1 MKNLLHPH
9 WLFLI
14 NTLPIAVF
22 LILGAFE
29 FSVVRTLLDVEDFI
43 LWEIFAVTLLLVSAA
58 TFIYAMR
65 IAYKNEEI
73 SSRYAIITLV
83 AHIVYI
89 VFYLFYL
96 NDSLLEIPSWMLSS
110 DFQIY
115 VVTFLMPTIIHALFV
130 LVLKL
135 NWKSFENGWL
145 NLLAAILIPFLIF
158 LFIQIGLPLWD
169 EFDSDGGELLMIIFF
184 CFIALSFLFFVM
196 RGMYF
201 IIAKRKENSP
211 RLNLILK
218 IIVAIIFPIWGL
230 LFNQGFLGRG
240 LHLNTGEGL
249 FGNFGNP
256 WFFILATLNGVLVCL
271 PEAENPK
278 YRLALFGGRTL
289 TFTYITYFFLVFLP
303 YLPLSV
309 LAVIAV
315 GFGFLM
321 LTPLIVFILQS
332 RLLTNDFA
340 YLAHFYSK
348 DKLRIIGVVAFLV
361 IPTAVTVNYWNDKTV
376 LNETLD
382 YIYYPDYSKKYDLNE
397 RAVQRILSNVKAH
410 KKSNGGFLSNNSH
423 TPFLSRFYT
432 WLVLDNMTLSDNKIN
447 KIESIFLGESSA
459 YSRMREWSRNDTTVE
474 ITNIQTKT
482 EYDATQDTWLT
493 WVDFEMTNLDT
504 NSWEREYDVA
514 FDLPAG
520 CYVSDYYLDISGKR
534 EYGIL
539 SEKRAAVWIYQQ
551 ITNTNRDPGLLN
563 YIASDKVR
571 FRVFPFLN
579 EEKRTT
585 GIQFLHKEPVEIQID
600 NHKIQLGKTENS
612 PQKSITTAT
621 DLTKNVV
628 YISAFAKSK
637 LPRVKRQPYYHFI
650 VDISGNAAQNSAN
663 YISKIDTF
671 IEKYNVDL
679 NKAEF
684 NFTNKYSTIS
694 NAKDW
699 KTQLKNQKFE
709 GGFYTER
716 AIEKALLNA
725 YENRKN
731 EYPIIVVVS
740 EDYLDQFI
748 LEDDFSNLKLIYPE
762 LNQYY
767 KIENDGSL
775 IGFDLTNNP
784 KKPIDSFA
792 TITVTPMV
800 LAYPNAKN
808 PIIYLPNDNT
818 ASVVLKSSISKNDFD
833 EISEKSWESALTMHG
848 NWLSQNL
855 HPETAEMEYYELVK
869 SSFKSNIMSPVTSF
883 IALEN
888 EVQKQMLKKK
898 QKEVL
903 WGNKALDLGE
913 QPDSMSEPELCI
925 LLMLFGIFIWFWK
938 KD

>member
-1 MKNLLHPH
+1 MKNLLHPR

-29 FSVVRTLLDVEDFI
+29 FSIVRTLLDTEDFI
-43 LWEIFAVTLLLVSAA
+43 LWGIFAGTLLLISAG

-65 IAYKNEEI
+65 VAYKNEEV
-73 SSRYAIITLV
+73 SSRYAIITLITHV
-83 AHIVYI
+83 LYVVLYLYI
-89 VFYLFYL
+89 F
-96 NDSLLEIPSWMLSS
+96 NESLWNLPSWMLSP
-110 DFQIY
+110 DFQLY

-135 NWKSFENGWL
+135 NWESFENGWL

-169 EFDSDGGELLMIIFF
+169 EFDSEGGELLMIIFF
-184 CFIALSFLFFVM
+184 CFVGLSFLFFVM
-196 RGMYF
+196 RGVYF
-201 IIAKRKENSP
+201 ILVKRKENSP
-211 RLNLILK
+211 TLNLILK
-218 IIVAIIFPIWGL
+218 ITVAIIFPILGL
-230 LFNQGFLGRG
+230 IFNQGMLGRD
-240 LHLNTGEGL
+240 LHLNTNEGV

-256 WFFILATLNGVLVCL
+256 WFFILAAANGVLICL

-309 LAVIAV
+309 LAVIVV

-348 DKLRIIGVVAFLV
+348 DKLRSIAVVAFLI

-382 YIYYPDYSKKYDLNE
+382 YIYYPDYSKDYDLNE
-397 RAVQRILSNVKAH
+397 RAIQRILSNVKAH
-410 KKSNGGFLSNNSH
+410 KMNRGFLWNASH

-447 KIESIFLGESSA
+447 KIESVFLGESST
-459 YSRMREWSRNDTTVE
+459 YSRTRGWNRNNTTVE
-474 ITNIQTKT
+474 ITDIQTKT

-493 WVDFEMTNLDT
+493 WVDFEMTNLDI
-504 NSWEREYDVA
+504 NSWQAEYDVA

-520 CYVSDYYLDISGKR
+520 CYVSDYYLDIAGRR
-534 EYGIL
+534 EHGIL

-563 YIASDKVR
+563 YIAVDKVR

-579 EEKRTT
+579 KEKRTT
-585 GIQFLHKEPVEIQID
+585 GIQFLHKEPVEIEVD

-612 PQKSITTAT
+612 PQKPITTAT
-621 DLTKNVV
+621 DLTENVV
-628 YISAFAKSK
+628 YVSASAKSK
-637 LPRVKRQPYYHFI
+637 LPKVKRTPYYHFI
-650 VDISGNAAQNSAN
+650 VDASESAN
-663 YISKIDTF
+663 YELVNFAPKIDAF
-671 IEKYNVDL
+671 IKKYNVDL

-709 GGFYTER
+709 GGFFIER
-716 AIEKALLNA
+716 AIEKALFNA
-725 YENRKN
+725 YKNRKN

-740 EDYLDQFI
+740 KDYLERFI
-748 LEDDFSNLKLIYPE
+748 LEDDFSNLKMIYPE

-775 IGFDLTNNP
+775 IGFDLTNNS
-784 KKPIDSFA
+784 KTPIDSFA
-792 TITVTPMV
+792 KITVKPMV

-808 PIIYLPNDNT
+808 PIAYLPNDST
-818 ASVVLKSSISKNDFD
+818 ASIVLKSGISKNNFD
-833 EISEKSWESALTMHG
+833 KISEKSWASALTMHG

-855 HPETAEMEYYELVK
+855 HPETAEREYYELVK
-869 SSFKSNIMSPVTSF
+869 SSFKSNVMTPLTSF

-888 EVQKQMLKKK
+888 EAQKQMLKKK

-903 WGNKALDLGE
+903 LGNKALDLGE
-913 QPDSMSEPELCI
+913 QPDSMSEPELWI
-925 LLMLFGIFIWFWK
+925 LLILFGIFIWFRK